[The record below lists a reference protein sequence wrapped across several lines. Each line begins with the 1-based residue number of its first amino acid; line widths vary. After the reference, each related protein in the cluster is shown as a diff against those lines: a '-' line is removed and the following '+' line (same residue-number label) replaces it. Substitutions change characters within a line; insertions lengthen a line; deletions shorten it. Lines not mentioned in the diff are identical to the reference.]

1 MSGPAPFN
9 PQASRIILTRA
20 CDPADERVASPLALR
35 LREAGARVEEFA
47 LIHLAQP
54 ADVAGARQAL
64 QGLADYVLA
73 VPVSPAAARA
83 ALALLD
89 LPWPASCALGLIGAA
104 SRDAML
110 QGLRARGESP
120 QALRWICAEGSDAD
134 SEALWRALRSWRAD
148 WQGAPVLLLRGDG
161 GREWLADALR
171 AAGARVRVLE
181 VYRRVAPAADAARLR
196 RLRELLQPGDAWQIA
211 AASALHN
218 LCGLLRAAGLQPRQ
232 VLAGQRA
239 LVHHARLA
247 QAAREAGFGRVQ
259 TVAFDPGG
267 LLEALRSR

>member
-1 MSGPAPFN
+1 MSGPAPSI
-9 PQASRIILTRA
+9 PAGPRIILTRA
-20 CDPADERVASPLALR
+20 CDPAAEGVPSRLALQ

-54 ADVAGARQAL
+54 ADVAQAKQAL

-89 LPWPASCALGLIGAA
+89 RPWPASCALGLIGAA
-104 SRDAML
+104 SRDAMR
-110 QGLRARGESP
+110 QGLQARGESP
-120 QALRWICAEGSDAD
+120 QALRWIGAEPSDAD
-134 SEALWRALRSWRAD
+134 SEALWRALQRWRAD

-161 GREWLADALR
+161 GREWLADVLR

-181 VYRRVAPAADAARLR
+181 VYRRVAPPADAARLH
-196 RLRELLQPGDAWQIA
+196 RLRELLRQPGAWQIA

-218 LCGLLRAAGLQPRQ
+218 LCGLLRAAGLQPSQ
-232 VLAGQRA
+232 VLAGQCA

-247 QAAREAGFGRVQ
+247 QAARDAGFGRAR
-259 TVAFDPGG
+259 TVAFDPRG
-267 LLEALRSR
+267 LLEALRCR